1 MQLGKS
7 LVGALVGG
15 AVGIAALIGI
25 HMLTGWDKAWLAIL
39 VAIITGVGV
48 RWAANTTGHASYA
61 RGALTALIA
70 ILAFLAW
77 YPIQAQLTVR
87 GALAKPILPNRAAVE
102 ANTADA
108 DEAAEPADTA
118 DADEAAETVAAPAA
132 DVPAAT
138 NGRRAE
144 HCARCARQ
152 AAGPAVLDVGFS
164 VALHRG
170 PDRLRVG
177 SRHRGSNTG
186 SRSNWQPRRRAA
198 AIQRRVVGIR
208 RPSRGIVTRRKT
220 QVRFRASPKIVRRYC
235 PV

>member
-7 LVGALVGG
+7 LVGALIGG
-15 AVGIAALIGI
+15 ALSILALIGI

-39 VAIITGVGV
+39 VALITGLGV

-132 DVPAAT
+132 DVPAAQT
-138 NGRRAE
+138 GEGPNIAPGALARPRAQQFSTWDFLWLCIAGLIAYELGRGTAS
-144 HCARCARQ
+144 ATPATG
-152 AAGPAVLDVGFS
+152 AMGSPDDGPPPSSAG
-164 VALHRG
+164 
-170 PDRLRVG
+170 
-177 SRHRGSNTG
+177 
-186 SRSNWQPRRRAA
+186 
-198 AIQRRVVGIR
+198 
-208 RPSRGIVTRRKT
+208 
-220 QVRFRASPKIVRRYC
+220 
-235 PV
+235 

>member
-87 GALAKPILPNRAAVE
+87 GALAKSILPNRAAVE
-102 ANTADA
+102 ANAADA
-108 DEAAEPADTA
+108 DETSEPADTA

-132 DVPAAT
+132 DEPAQQVGEGPNVAPGALARPRAQQFSTWDFLWLCIAGLIAYELGRGTAAATPAA
-138 NGRRAE
+138 GAMGSPDD
-144 HCARCARQ
+144 
-152 AAGPAVLDVGFS
+152 GPPPANVG
-164 VALHRG
+164 
-170 PDRLRVG
+170 
-177 SRHRGSNTG
+177 
-186 SRSNWQPRRRAA
+186 
-198 AIQRRVVGIR
+198 
-208 RPSRGIVTRRKT
+208 
-220 QVRFRASPKIVRRYC
+220 
-235 PV
+235 

>member
-48 RWAANTTGHASYA
+48 RWAAATTGHASYA

-102 ANTADA
+102 ANAADA
-108 DEAAEPADTA
+108 DEASEPADTA

-132 DVPAAT
+132 VEPAGQTGEGPNIAPGALARPRAQQFSTWDFLWLCIAGLIAYELGRGTAAAT
-138 NGRRAE
+138 PV
-144 HCARCARQ
+144 
-152 AAGPAVLDVGFS
+152 AGAIGSPDDGPPPASAG
-164 VALHRG
+164 
-170 PDRLRVG
+170 
-177 SRHRGSNTG
+177 
-186 SRSNWQPRRRAA
+186 
-198 AIQRRVVGIR
+198 
-208 RPSRGIVTRRKT
+208 
-220 QVRFRASPKIVRRYC
+220 
-235 PV
+235 